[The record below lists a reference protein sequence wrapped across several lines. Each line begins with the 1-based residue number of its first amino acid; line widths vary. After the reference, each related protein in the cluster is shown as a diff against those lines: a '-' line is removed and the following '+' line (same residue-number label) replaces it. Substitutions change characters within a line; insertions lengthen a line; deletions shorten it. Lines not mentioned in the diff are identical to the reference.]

1 MTNGNLPDTGGYA
14 AWEMT
19 DPASVSL
26 ERGPHVITLC
36 FIGNGIVSAS
46 FLLECSDV
54 LVSYSVC
61 FVDAIG

>member
-19 DPASVSL
+19 DPASVYL
-26 ERGPHVITLC
+26 KRGPHVITLC

-46 FLLECSDV
+46 FCRV
-54 LVSYSVC
+54 P
-61 FVDAIG
+61 